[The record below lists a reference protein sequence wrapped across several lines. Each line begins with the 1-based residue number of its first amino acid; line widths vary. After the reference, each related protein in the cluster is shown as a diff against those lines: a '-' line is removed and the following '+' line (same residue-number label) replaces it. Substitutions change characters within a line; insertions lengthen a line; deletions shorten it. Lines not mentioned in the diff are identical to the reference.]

1 MAKNSSKRILIILG
15 AIAFALLTGAFI
27 AKKAGWIGKEP
38 ATEVVFG
45 KAKKADII
53 EKVSASGKVQPVV
66 EVKITPDVPGEIIL
80 LNVKEGDS
88 VRKGQLLL
96 KIRPDNYESLL
107 DRSRAAVNNA
117 KAMFAQTKATLTQSD
132 ARFTRQKLAYERN
145 ERLYKDKVISDA
157 DFEQIRSDYT
167 VAKQELEVAQ
177 ANIEAAGFNV
187 KSAEATL
194 RDASENLRKTQIYA
208 PENGTISLLNVEQGE
223 RVVGTSQMA
232 GTEILRI
239 ADLNNMEVRVNVN
252 ENDIV
257 RVQMGD
263 TAIIDV
269 DAFTSVG
276 KKFKGLVT
284 SIANTAN
291 GAASTTGS
299 ASSSTDA
306 VTEFEVKIKIL
317 PESYQ
322 DLVDKKTR
330 LSPFRPGMSASVEV
344 ITDRKNGVLSVPI
357 AAVTTRDPNAATNT
371 DAQGPNQGNGSQNN
385 AANDDK
391 KVVKKEAPKE
401 VVFVHNAGKANLRE
415 VKTGISD
422 FENIEIISGLKEG
435 DEVISGPF
443 LVVSKQLKDND
454 AVVKK
459 DPKKAGGK
467 KEDKPQ

>member
-1 MAKNSSKRILIILG
+1 M
-15 AIAFALLTGAFI
+15 
-27 AKKAGWIGKEP
+27 
-38 ATEVVFG
+38 
-45 KAKKADII
+45 
-53 EKVSASGKVQPVV
+53 
-66 EVKITPDVPGEIIL
+66 
-80 LNVKEGDS
+80 
-88 VRKGQLLL
+88 
-96 KIRPDNYESLL
+96 Y
-107 DRSRAAVNNA
+107 
-117 KAMFAQTKATLTQSD
+117 AQTKAALTQSQ
-132 ARFTRQKLAYERN
+132 ARFMRQKLAFERN
-145 ERLYKDKVISDA
+145 DKLHNDKVISDA
-157 DFEQIRSDYT
+157 DYEQFRSDYT

-194 RDASENLRKTQIYA
+194 RDANENLRKTQIYA
-208 PENGTISLLNVEQGE
+208 PESGTISLLNVEQGE

-291 GAASTTGS
+291 GAASTTAS

-322 DLVDKKTR
+322 DLVDKKTK
-330 LSPFRPGMSASVEV
+330 LSPFRPGMSASVEI

-357 AAVTTRDPNAATNT
+357 AAVTTRDPNATNT
-371 DAQGPNQGNGSQNN
+371 EAQNTNQGNGSQNN

-391 KVVKKEAPKE
+391 KVVKKEAAKE

-422 FENIEIISGLKEG
+422 FENIEVVSGLKDG